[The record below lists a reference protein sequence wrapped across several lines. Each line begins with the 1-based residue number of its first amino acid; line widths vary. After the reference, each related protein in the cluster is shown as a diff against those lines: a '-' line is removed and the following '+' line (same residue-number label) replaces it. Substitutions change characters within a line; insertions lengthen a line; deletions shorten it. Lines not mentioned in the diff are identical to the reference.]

1 MRFALVLVLAAAGC
15 RDVPARPD
23 STLADARRPD
33 SANPNDKSANCASTF
48 GTALTA
54 AFGRLDGT
62 ILAVVPPGNNTCAMP
77 NGTHVVLQVTTNG
90 AAYRMVI
97 NVLSTSSDPHVWLDD
112 LDAPLAGAPW
122 AEGWHA
128 GEQLDY
134 VTTLGVTKAQF
145 TEANQ
150 LDAVRRLDEALVIG
164 AHVSV
169 YATSSGGASA
179 HLVHRNLANQDGA
192 VVIDPETAPRYL
204 LSAFPQQV
212 F

>member
-1 MRFALVLVLAAAGC
+1 VHRFGLVLVLVAC

-23 STLADARRPD
+23 SARADARPD
-33 SANPNDKSANCASTF
+33 TANPNDKSANCASTF
-48 GTALTA
+48 GTALTN

-62 ILAVVPPGNNTCAMP
+62 ILAVVAPGNNTCAMP
-77 NGTHVVLQVTTNG
+77 NATHVVLQVTTNG

-97 NVLSTSSDPHVWLDD
+97 NVLSTSSDPHVWLGET
-112 LDAPLAGAPW
+112 DAPLASAPW

-134 VTTLGVTKAQF
+134 VTTLGVTKTSF
-145 TEANQ
+145 VEANQ
-150 LDAVRRLDEALVIG
+150 LEAVRRLDEAFVIG

-179 HLVHRNLANQDGA
+179 HLVHRNLTNQDGA
-192 VVIDPETAPRYL
+192 VVVDPETAPHYL
-204 LSAFPQQV
+204 LSAFPQQQ

>member
-1 MRFALVLVLAAAGC
+1 VRALLVLLVACRASSGAVPDAAP
-15 RDVPARPD
+15 RDVPID
-23 STLADARRPD
+23 S
-33 SANPNDKSANCASTF
+33 SDKSASCASTF
-48 GTALTA
+48 GTALTP

-62 ILAVVPPGNNTCAMP
+62 IRAVVFPGNQTCAMP
-77 NGTHVVLQVTTNG
+77 NSTHVVLQVTMDG

-97 NVLSTSSDPHVWLDD
+97 NVLSTSSDPHVWLGETN
-112 LDAPLAGAPW
+112 APLAGMPW
-122 AEGWHA
+122 SEGWHP

-134 VTTLGVTKAQF
+134 VTTLGMSKSSF

-150 LDAVRRLDEALVIG
+150 LEAIHRLDEALTIG
-164 AHVSV
+164 ARVSV

-179 HLVHRNLANQDGA
+179 HLVHRNLTNADGA